1 MVRSELK
8 VHLST
13 SWVYFDKVFDK
24 LQGSVFLSIIGGWSY
39 HLPEWP
45 HKAAACLRCDNT
57 WASLL
62 THTTPV
68 QTLSHPPLYAGN
80 RSLAVDFTL
89 PPPHFPPKSSI
100 QRQHNFFKASYEKL
114 LTREKFQTHKNHQ
127 KYPHALVL
135 ILSVLSNMCI
145 IFFLFWSILNEIQG
159 WLFHPSI
166 TPYVALLEKQ
176 VVSKM
181 SFPATLSP
189 SGFNKVL
196 TLHLA
201 NLFLKPF

>member
-1 MVRSELK
+1 MVRSELR

-13 SWVYFDKVFDK
+13 SWVYCDKVFDK
-24 LQGSVFLSIIGGWSY
+24 LQGSVFLSIIWGWSY
-39 HLPEWP
+39 HLPEWA

-57 WASLL
+57 RASLL

-100 QRQHNFFKASYEKL
+100 RRQHNFLKASYDKL

-135 ILSVLSNMCI
+135 ILSVLSTYVHYFFSLLKYFKWNPRHQI
-145 IFFLFWSILNEIQG
+145 ISPINNSICSSSRKAVCLKNVFSGHFVSSRIQ
-159 WLFHPSI
+159 
-166 TPYVALLEKQ
+166 Q
-176 VVSKM
+176 
-181 SFPATLSP
+181 SP
-189 SGFNKVL
+189 HF
-196 TLHLA
+196 A
-201 NLFLKPF
+201 FD